1 MNQAEQ
7 SGRLAIVCG
16 GAMGIGEAIVG
27 RMATDGYSVAI
38 FDRDI
43 ETANALAAKLRPQA
57 TVSAHAV
64 DITSGTDLEK
74 AISAVKEQHRD
85 IPVSAAINSVG
96 VFDER
101 RNIFQTP
108 LDSFRRLI
116 EVNVTGAF
124 QFSVAVEPLLSDGAS
139 LIHIGSVNG
148 KNSGAGLAAYKTSK
162 AALHMMARC
171 MAQQLARDPRRIRV
185 NVVAPGWV
193 DTPGER
199 RMLAQEGRAG
209 LLDDP
214 ESAKWIPLGRLTE
227 AGEVADAV
235 AFLCSKQA
243 SSVTG
248 QILYV
253 DGGMSA

>member
-1 MNQAEQ
+1 
-7 SGRLAIVCG
+7 
-16 GAMGIGEAIVG
+16 
-27 RMATDGYSVAI
+27 
-38 FDRDI
+38 
-43 ETANALAAKLRPQA
+43 
-57 TVSAHAV
+57 
-64 DITSGTDLEK
+64 
-74 AISAVKEQHRD
+74 
-85 IPVSAAINSVG
+85 
-96 VFDER
+96 
-101 RNIFQTP
+101 
-108 LDSFRRLI
+108 
-116 EVNVTGAF
+116 
-124 QFSVAVEPLLSDGAS
+124 
-139 LIHIGSVNG
+139 
-148 KNSGAGLAAYKTSK
+148 
-162 AALHMMARC
+162 
-171 MAQQLARDPRRIRV
+171 
-185 NVVAPGWV
+185 V